1 MKRKVVATILSL
13 TLAMTMLAGCG
24 NKQEAPA
31 EQPAETEQD
40 APETDAP
47 AETEEPT
54 ASTGEAEIVLKYAEL
69 NPDGHIMDECA
80 DYFAEQVAEMSNGR
94 IEIDV
99 FPAGQLGDE
108 KTAYQTIQMGG
119 GAIDICR
126 GNTNSLADF
135 GAEKLNLF
143 GLPFVFQGREHLWNV
158 LESEIGADFLA
169 EPQEK
174 GMGMVGLFYLDEGSR
189 NFFTIES
196 KPIESVEDFKGLKL
210 RVPTTLIMEGT
221 TTALGASATPIS
233 FSELYSSL

>member
-40 APETDAP
+40 APEADDAEP
-47 AETEEPT
+47 AEGEEPA

-143 GLPFVFQGREHLWNV
+143 G
-158 LESEIGADFLA
+158 
-169 EPQEK
+169 
-174 GMGMVGLFYLDEGSR
+174 
-189 NFFTIES
+189 
-196 KPIESVEDFKGLKL
+196 
-210 RVPTTLIMEGT
+210 
-221 TTALGASATPIS
+221 SAQTS
-233 FSELYSSL
+233 